1 MLEGTRWAVLNALK
15 VWGRATV
22 NQLADSVGVKPIT
35 VRHHLKTLSADGL
48 ITAEIERQHVGR
60 PHYVYSLT
68 EEAQNLFPQK
78 YHMLAERLLEQ
89 LKDALPPEMVE
100 TFLDQIALAIAREV
114 EPDLKALSLEERLA
128 AVAQILSSE
137 GYMARWERDA
147 DAIRVIEHHC
157 PYYLI
162 SRDHPE
168 ICRIGETLMRAVLH
182 ADVTKD
188 ACLIDGDECCTFRIM
203 PLKEK

>member
-1 MLEGTRWAVLNALK
+1 MEGTRWAVLNALK

-35 VRHHLKTLSADGL
+35 VRHHLKTLSAEGL
-48 ITAEIERQHVGR
+48 ITAEAERQHVGR
-60 PHYVYSLT
+60 PRHVYTLT
-68 EEAQNLFPQK
+68 EEAQSLFPHK

-100 TFLDQIALAIAREV
+100 TLLDQIAVAIAQDIGPKLEQ
-114 EPDLKALSLEERLA
+114 LSLEERLA

-147 DAIRVIEHHC
+147 GAIRVIEHHC

-168 ICRIGETLMRAVLH
+168 ICRIGETLMRTVLH
-182 ADVTKD
+182 AEVAKD
-188 ACLIDGDECCTFRIM
+188 SCLIDGDECCTFRIT
-203 PLKEK
+203 PLKEE